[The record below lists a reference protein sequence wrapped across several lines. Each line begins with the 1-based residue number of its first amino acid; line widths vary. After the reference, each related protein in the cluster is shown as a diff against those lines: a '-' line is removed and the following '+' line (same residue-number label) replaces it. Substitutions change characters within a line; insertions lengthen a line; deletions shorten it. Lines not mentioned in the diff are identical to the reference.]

1 VKPRINRRR
10 SERGLTLIEVLI
22 AILVMTTGILALGR
36 LIPAA
41 TRGQQSDRMM
51 TQANAYA
58 QQKVEDLQT
67 LTWSD
72 PLLGDG
78 RHPAGITNEQLG
90 SNGQWQ
96 RYYEV
101 ATLAAPLDNLR
112 KITVT
117 VTWNYVG
124 PHNVTATTYMRQ

>member
-1 VKPRINRRR
+1 MNPVPRRR
-10 SERGLTLIEVLI
+10 SERGITLVEVLI

-41 TRGQQSDRMM
+41 TRGQQSDRML

-72 PLLGDG
+72 PLLTDG
-78 RHPAGITNEQLG
+78 RHPGGGATEPLG

-96 RYYEV
+96 LYYEV
-101 ATLAAPLDNLR
+101 ATMAAPLDNLR
-112 KITVT
+112 KVTVT
-117 VTWNYVG
+117 VGWNYVG
-124 PHNVTATTYMRQ
+124 PHSVTATTYVRQ